1 MEETRERRDVD
12 KSLYRW
18 ITTALASLS
27 VVAIVSSYGLVRE
40 MAESRKIN
48 EFQTLQIDKLYAK
61 GEERDKTLNQ
71 ILLPMTGRV
80 ESQLNTM
87 IKMQE
92 DGNKELRLLRDWQ
105 KANEGTVK
113 EAGEYIRNNWN
124 K

>member
-1 MEETRERRDVD
+1 MEEARERRDVD
-12 KSLYRW
+12 KKLYGW

-40 MAESRKIN
+40 MAENRQIN
-48 EFQTLQIDKLYAK
+48 TFQTLQIDKLYAK
-61 GEERDKTLNQ
+61 GEERDKTLNH

-80 ESQLNTM
+80 ESQLSTM

-92 DGNKELRLLRDWQ
+92 AGNKELRLLRDWQ

-113 EAGEYIRNNWN
+113 EAGEYIRKNWN